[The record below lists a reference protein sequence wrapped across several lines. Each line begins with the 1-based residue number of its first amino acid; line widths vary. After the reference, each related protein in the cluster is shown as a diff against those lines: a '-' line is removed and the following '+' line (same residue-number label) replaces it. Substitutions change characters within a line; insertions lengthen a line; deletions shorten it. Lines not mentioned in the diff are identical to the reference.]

1 MKKILTLFFCLM
13 AITLFAGCAQGGLH
27 KQVSPEWKTPPSG
40 LTVYVLDLK
49 VQNGN
54 DFSKALPD
62 HVGKFN
68 DWFLPLMTQDMVSMS
83 GLEVNTLPEV
93 SRSGKFVRS
102 KKKMKGYMDFMVSN
116 PNPEKL
122 PDLKGIVVTISEA
135 YAGYTIYSM
144 ETKKEVAFG
153 KIDILEESQD
163 FVPGEDVWNK
173 LVRRISNEILAET
186 PLIRQL

>member
-13 AITLFAGCAQGGLH
+13 VITLFAGCAQGGLH

-62 HVGKFN
+62 YVGKFN

-83 GLEVNTLPEV
+83 GFAENFDAMTGEGLRDRSYTWTASAFLTMCHEYLLP
-93 SRSGKFVRS
+93 
-102 KKKMKGYMDFMVSN
+102 
-116 PNPEKL
+116 
-122 PDLKGIVVTISEA
+122 
-135 YAGYTIYSM
+135 
-144 ETKKEVAFG
+144 
-153 KIDILEESQD
+153 
-163 FVPGEDVWNK
+163 
-173 LVRRISNEILAET
+173 
-186 PLIRQL
+186 